1 MSLSVLCATR
11 AEACVRPF
19 LAEMRPLAQAC
30 GGRFQVVLD
39 RSESYERWTTLGLKG
54 DCLVSSDGMYLAQ
67 DGVHQAMQEM
77 VNECRSD
84 YVLIL
89 DDDERC
95 TPALVEWLKT
105 GRYEDADF
113 WYIARAWLYRDTKH
127 YITSAKH
134 WPNPALR
141 IGRSQLVRV
150 PTQIHAGWMD
160 GSGQRSIA
168 PYPLEHHKFLIRSLE
183 ERKATVERYEA
194 IREGAGMPGHY
205 LPECVMVDVAEWN
218 G

>member
-1 MSLSVLCATR
+1 MSLSVLCATQ
-11 AEACVRPF
+11 AEACARPF
-19 LAEMRPLAQAC
+19 LAEMRPLAHAC

-54 DCLVSSDGMYLAQ
+54 DCVVAQ
-67 DGVHQAMQEM
+67 DGVHQAMQELIGQ
-77 VNECRSD
+77 CASD
-84 YVLIL
+84 YALIL

-95 TPALVEWLKT
+95 TPALAEWLRE

-113 WYIARAWLYRDTKH
+113 WYIQRAWLYHDTKH
-127 YITSAKH
+127 YISSAKH

-141 IGRSQLVRV
+141 IGRPARV
-150 PTQIHAGWMD
+150 HVPRAIHAGWMD
-160 GSGQRSIA
+160 GPGTRATA
-168 PYPLEHHKFLIRSLE
+168 PYAMEHHKLLIRSFE
-183 ERKATVERYEA
+183 ERQATVARYEA
-194 IREGAGMPGHY
+194 IRRDAGMPSHY